1 MIKAYDTVD
10 LYTSVR
16 HPDFHIEHQNYAD
29 IKDYFTIYTIS
40 FKHPRK
46 RYVEV
51 TIRFSDRSNIEEL
64 SNYIEINGK
73 IYKYKD
79 IHKNPEKFKALLE
92 HEETIGMIEALP

>member
-1 MIKAYDTVD
+1 MINAYNTVD
-10 LYTSVR
+10 LYTGIR
-16 HPDFHIEHQNYAD
+16 HPVFNIEHRDYAD
-29 IKDYFTIYTIS
+29 IKAYFTIYTIS

-46 RYVEV
+46 RDVEV
-51 TIRFSDRSNIEEL
+51 TIRFSDRTNIEEL

-79 IHKNPEKFKALLE
+79 IHKNPERFKALLE